1 MATQLIEFERTPN
14 PNALRVLPGTT
25 LWDRGPPI
33 ELHAG
38 EDAAGVPLA
47 QELLEIEG
55 VASVMIGGD
64 FVTILRSS
72 TAFDWSELRP
82 QILAVIADFVLAGRS
97 PVATAQFL
105 RPADS
110 EDQDMIVR
118 QIEEVLERFVRPQLA
133 RDGGDATFVAFDAA
147 TGVAE
152 IRMGGA
158 CGGCPSGLS
167 TLKFGIEKTIKHY
180 IPEVAKVV
188 SNAET
193 GSPTDPR
200 ARFREW
206 VKAKWGSLQKRS
218 LSSA

>member
-72 TAFDWSELRP
+72 PAFDWSELRP
-82 QILAVIADFVLAGRS
+82 NILAVIADFVLAGRS

-118 QIEEVLERFVRPQLA
+118 QIESPKPMPALLVVTKASKRWSWISGSMPGPVS
-133 RDGGDATFVAFDAA
+133 ATD
-147 TGVAE
+147 T
-152 IRMGGA
+152 
-158 CGGCPSGLS
+158 
-167 TLKFGIEKTIKHY
+167 
-180 IPEVAKVV
+180 
-188 SNAET
+188 
-193 GSPTDPR
+193 
-200 ARFREW
+200 
-206 VKAKWGSLQKRS
+206 
-218 LSSA
+218 